1 MSCDPPVQPLPS
13 FSISNFF
20 YPNLDSNPQVNP
32 KNPSNSTSE
41 RIVKFKIEGCQS
53 LAILSSTSNS
63 NQSSINPP
71 ISALISLIFNHH
83 QQYKQAHNTPDNQG
97 GGPAERLPDGIPETS
112 IQRPLILLLTG
123 RERDGLKD
131 AIKQIQDG
139 FDNFH
144 TERSKADE
152 GKGEHWFKTLREGG
166 KGLRDMQEALRDLEI
181 R

>member
-1 MSCDPPVQPLPS
+1 
-13 FSISNFF
+13 
-20 YPNLDSNPQVNP
+20 
-32 KNPSNSTSE
+32 
-41 RIVKFKIEGCQS
+41 
-53 LAILSSTSNS
+53 
-63 NQSSINPP
+63 
-71 ISALISLIFNHH
+71 
-83 QQYKQAHNTPDNQG
+83 
-97 GGPAERLPDGIPETS
+97 LPDGIPETS

-144 TERSKADE
+144 NERSKADE
-152 GKGEHWFKTLREGG
+152 GKGEHWFKTLKEGG